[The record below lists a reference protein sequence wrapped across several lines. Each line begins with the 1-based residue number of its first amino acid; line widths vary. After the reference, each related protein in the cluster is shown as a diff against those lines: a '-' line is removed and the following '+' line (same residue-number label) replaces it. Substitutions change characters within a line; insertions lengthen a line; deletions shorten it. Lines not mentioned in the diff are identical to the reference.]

1 MIVSVVGL
9 GYIGLPTAAV
19 LASSSLNVIGLDLNQ
34 KTVDII
40 NQGKI
45 HIVEPELDVLVHSA
59 VQSGYLKATTKPE
72 KADVFIIAVPTP
84 FKNNHKPDLS
94 YIESAVNAIAPVLEK
109 GNMVILESTSP
120 VGSTEKM
127 MEWMQELRQD
137 LIFPKFG
144 NNSAQYDIS
153 VAYCPERVL
162 PGHVIRE
169 LVENDRIIGG
179 VNPRCALQVRDFYK
193 IFVEGDCLIT
203 DCRTAELSKLVEN
216 SFRDVNIA
224 FANELSLICDKLNI
238 NVWEMINLS
247 NRHPRV
253 NILQPGPGVG
263 GHCIAVDPWFIINS
277 APDESRLIYAAR
289 LVNDSK
295 PNFILDKVNQAV
307 ELTNKIKSKIKIA
320 CFGLTFKSNI
330 DDLRESPAL
339 NIARNISFMKFKE
352 VLLVEPN
359 IKKIPSG
366 FDTNSTKLTSI
377 DEALKVV
384 DIVVL
389 LVDHR
394 EFQSLDLSLLSGK
407 QIVDTRGIW
416 R

>member
-1 MIVSVVGL
+1 VIVSVVGL
-9 GYIGLPTAAV
+9 GYIGLPTAAL
-19 LASSSLNVIGLDLNQ
+19 LASRSLKVVGLDVNQ
-34 KTVDII
+34 RTVDII

-45 HIVEPELDVLVHSA
+45 HIVEPELDVLVQSV

-84 FKNNHKPDLS
+84 FKDNHTPDLS
-94 YIESAVNAIAPVLEK
+94 FIESSVKGIAPVLEK
-109 GNMVILESTSP
+109 GNIVILESTSP
-120 VGSTEKM
+120 VGTTEKV
-127 MEWMQELRQD
+127 MEWMQEIRQD
-137 LIFPKFG
+137 LIFPEYG
-144 NNSAQYDIS
+144 NSSLHYDIS

-162 PGHVIRE
+162 PGQVIRE
-169 LVENDRIIGG
+169 LEDNDRIIGG
-179 VNPRCALQVRDFYK
+179 VTYQCAEQVRDFYK
-193 IFVEGDCLIT
+193 IFVLADCLIS

-238 NVWEMINLS
+238 NVWEIIELS

-253 NILQPGPGVG
+253 DILQPGPGVG

-277 APDESRLIYAAR
+277 APAEAKLMHTAR
-289 LVNDSK
+289 LVNDNK

-307 ELTNKIKSKIKIA
+307 EATTKKRSKIKIA

-339 NIARNISFMKFKE
+339 YIAEKISFMKFKE

-359 IKKIPSG
+359 IKQIPSG

-377 DEALKVV
+377 KEALKAV

-394 EFQSLDLSLLSGK
+394 EFQSIDLSLLSGK